1 MVRLGFIIGFIATI
15 GVLLSGL
22 AAYRVH
28 EQELTVN
35 GIAIARAIDVH
46 ASLVQ
51 DRLTERELLARV
63 ASGLFRTPSV
73 VKANMLQPLRSSIYA
88 FKTDFVV
95 AGWIARLKPAEL
107 DAARA
112 QLASAGFPNP
122 AIRSDDDKPLGTGA
136 PDQPIDV
143 LMDVEPRN
151 KETAGLAGRSYD
163 QHPILGPMLAQAMD
177 SGKPVASDPLPL
189 LRSDGPIGL
198 VLAAPVLQEGE
209 AQPAGF
215 VTFSYELAPLMLAN
229 DDLSLFSVVLRD
241 PRNPEVELIA
251 NHQGSVSSRLTAA
264 DGPPPSMVRTVTFG
278 GRDWSL
284 GYYAKTNA
292 VKRAEET
299 AVVVAAIGLAL
310 TAIICGLFGYV
321 AYNNLRL
328 SREIQVRI
336 GFERRLTA
344 VIDELNHRVKNILA
358 VIQSIVTRTLRHG
371 SDIDVARELLI
382 GRIHAMSNVVSLLS
396 ESQWQGVKLKGL
408 FEARAIPHAERIAVS
423 GPDIAVSARAAQSL
437 SLLFFELASHSDE
450 GLSLVGKHPHIV
462 AHWDVT
468 GEEPDTIFHF
478 RWEEF
483 NTSEAT
489 RRADSDFGLILLDRV
504 APEALGGVSKR
515 YFTDVSYVYEL
526 TAPMETVVD
535 MTERDRTEQFAIA
548 PRRAAMTGQPSS
560 LRKQALP
567 YHAMSEVGKGWSDAD
582 YHNDWG
588 YGPACAG
595 TTNIN
600 RSSASAA
607 TQSTPQSKLEVL
619 RRLRSS
625 Q

>member
-1 MVRLGFIIGFIATI
+1 MVRLGFIIGFIALI

-28 EQELTVN
+28 DQELQIE
-35 GIAIARAIDVH
+35 GIALARAIDVH

-63 ASGLFRTPSV
+63 ASGLFRAPSV

-95 AGWIARLKPAEL
+95 ATWIARLKPSELGAAESEL
-107 DAARA
+107 K
-112 QLASAGFPNP
+112 SAGFSNP
-122 AIRSDDDKPLGTGA
+122 TIRDFDGQPLDIKAIDKPINV
-136 PDQPIDV
+136 Q
-143 LMDVEPRN
+143 MDLEPRN
-151 KETAGLAGRSYD
+151 PDTIGLAGRALDRHS
-163 QHPILGPMLAQAMD
+163 IVGPMLAQAMAA
-177 SGKPVASDPLPL
+177 GKPVASDPIPL
-189 LRSDGPIGL
+189 LRQNGPIGL
-198 VLAAPVLQEGE
+198 VLAAPVSQEGSTE
-209 AQPAGF
+209 LAGF
-215 VTFSYELAPLMLAN
+215 VAFSYELAPLMLTN
-229 DDLSLFSVVLRD
+229 DDRSLFSVVLKD
-241 PRNPEVELIA
+241 PRDA
-251 NHQGSVSSRLTAA
+251 NDEFVANDSGVVTLRAVNQ
-264 DGPPPSMVRTVTFG
+264 DGPAPSMVRTVTFG

-292 VKRAEET
+292 QQRAQQT
-299 AVVVAAIGLAL
+299 AVIVAAIGLAL
-310 TAIICGLFGYV
+310 TGIICGLFGYV

-382 GRIHAMSNVVSLLS
+382 GRIHAMSNVVTLLS

-408 FEARAIPHAERIAVS
+408 FEARAIPHADRIAVN

-462 AHWDVT
+462 ANWEVT
-468 GEEPDTIFHF
+468 GEGAEAMFHF

-483 NTSEAT
+483 NTSAAT
-489 RRADSDFGLILLDRV
+489 RREDSDFGLILLDRV
-504 APEALGGVSKR
+504 APEALGGTAKR

-526 TAPMETVVD
+526 TAPMVTVVD
-535 MTERDRTEQFAIA
+535 MTERDRTDQISA
-548 PRRAAMTGQPSS
+548 PVR
-560 LRKQALP
+560 
-567 YHAMSEVGKGWSDAD
+567 
-582 YHNDWG
+582 
-588 YGPACAG
+588 
-595 TTNIN
+595 
-600 RSSASAA
+600 
-607 TQSTPQSKLEVL
+607 
-619 RRLRSS
+619 
-625 Q
+625 

>member
-1 MVRLGFIIGFIATI
+1 MVRLGFIIGFIALI

-28 EQELTVN
+28 DQELTVD
-35 GIAIARAIDVH
+35 GIALARAIDVH

-63 ASGLFRTPSV
+63 ASGLFRAPAV
-73 VKANMLQPLRSSIYA
+73 MKANMLQPLRSSIYA

-95 AGWIARLKPAEL
+95 ANWIARLKPDEL
-107 DAARA
+107 DAARKE
-112 QLASAGFPNP
+112 LASAGFSNP
-122 AIRSDDDKPLGTGA
+122 VIRNFDDKPLDTRSL
-136 PDQPIDV
+136 DQPIDV

-151 KETAGLAGRSYD
+151 AETIRFPGRSYD
-163 QHPILGPMLAQAMD
+163 QEPILGPMLTRAMKEA
-177 SGKPVASDPLPL
+177 KPVASDPLPL
-189 LRSDGPIGL
+189 LRRDGPIGL
-198 VLAAPVLQEGE
+198 VLAAPVLQEGD
-209 AQPAGF
+209 ASPAGF
-215 VTFSYELAPLMLAN
+215 VTFSYELAPLLLAN
-229 DDLSLFSVVLRD
+229 DEMSLFSVVLKD
-241 PRNPEVELIA
+241 PRSPDGELVA
-251 NHQGSVSSRLTAA
+251 NDQGVVTSRMTPQASAPSST
-264 DGPPPSMVRTVTFG
+264 RTVSFG

-292 VKRAEET
+292 VVRAEQT
-299 AVVVAAIGLAL
+299 AAIVAGIGFTL
-310 TAIICGLFGYV
+310 TVIVCGLFGYV

-358 VIQSIVTRTLRHG
+358 VIQSIVTRTMRHG

-462 AHWDVT
+462 VHWEVT
-468 GEEPDTIFHF
+468 GEESDITFHF

-483 NTSEAT
+483 NTSAAT
-489 RRADSDFGLILLDRV
+489 RREDSDFGVILLDRV

-515 YFTDVSYVYEL
+515 YFTDASYVYEL

-535 MTERDRTEQFAIA
+535 LTERDRTEQLSA
-548 PRRAAMTGQPSS
+548 P
-560 LRKQALP
+560 
-567 YHAMSEVGKGWSDAD
+567 V
-582 YHNDWG
+582 
-588 YGPACAG
+588 
-595 TTNIN
+595 
-600 RSSASAA
+600 
-607 TQSTPQSKLEVL
+607 KLG
-619 RRLRSS
+619 R
-625 Q
+625 

>member
-1 MVRLGFIIGFIATI
+1 VVRLGFIIGFIALI
-15 GVLLSGL
+15 GALLSGL
-22 AAYRVH
+22 AGYRVH
-28 EQELTVN
+28 EQELTVD
-35 GIAIARAIDVH
+35 GIAMARAIDVH

-63 ASGLFRTPSV
+63 SSGLFHAPSLI
-73 VKANMLQPLRSSIYA
+73 KANMLQPLRASIYA

-95 AGWIARLKPAEL
+95 AGWIARLRPDELEAAGAEL
-107 DAARA
+107 K
-112 QLASAGFPNP
+112 SAGFPNP
-122 AIRSDDDKPLGTGA
+122 TIRDFNDAPL
-136 PDQPIDV
+136 DRRSLDRSVDV
-143 LMDVEPRN
+143 LMDVEPRRP
-151 KETAGLAGRSYD
+151 ETMVFAGRTLD
-163 QHPILGPMLAQAMD
+163 QQPILGAMLTQAL
-177 SGKPVASDPLPL
+177 SEATPVASDPVPL
-189 LRSDGPIGL
+189 LRPDGPMGL
-198 VLAAPVLQEGE
+198 VLAAPVLQQGD

-229 DDLSLFSVVLRD
+229 DDLSLFSVVLKD
-241 PRNPEVELIA
+241 PRSDDGELIA
-251 NHQGSVSSRLTAA
+251 DDRGIVTSRPASRQGPALPVT
-264 DGPPPSMVRTVTFG
+264 RTVTFG
-278 GRDWSL
+278 GRDWTL

-292 VKRAEET
+292 AKRALQT
-299 AVVVAAIGLAL
+299 ATIVAAIGLAL
-310 TAIICGLFGYV
+310 TAIVCGLFGYV

-423 GPDIAVSARAAQSL
+423 GPDITVSARAAQSL

-462 AHWDVT
+462 AHWEVN
-468 GEEPDTIFHF
+468 GEDPDITFHF

-483 NTSEAT
+483 NTSAAT
-489 RRADSDFGLILLDRV
+489 RREDSDFGVILLDRV
-504 APEALGGVSKR
+504 APEALGGTSKR

-526 TAPMETVVD
+526 TAPMETVID
-535 MTERDRTEQFAIA
+535 MSERDRTEQFAA
-548 PRRAAMTGQPSS
+548 PAKPGR
-560 LRKQALP
+560 
-567 YHAMSEVGKGWSDAD
+567 
-582 YHNDWG
+582 
-588 YGPACAG
+588 
-595 TTNIN
+595 
-600 RSSASAA
+600 
-607 TQSTPQSKLEVL
+607 
-619 RRLRSS
+619 
-625 Q
+625 

>member
-1 MVRLGFIIGFIATI
+1 MVRLGFIIGFIALI

-28 EQELTVN
+28 DQELTVD
-35 GIAIARAIDVH
+35 GIAMARAIDVH

-63 ASGLFRTPSV
+63 ASGLFRSPSV
-73 VKANMLQPLRSSIYA
+73 MKANMLQPLRSSIYA

-95 AGWIARLKPAEL
+95 ASWIARLRPNEL

-112 QLASAGFPNP
+112 ELASAGFSKP
-122 AIRSDDDKPLGTGA
+122 AIRGDDDRLIDTRSL
-136 PDQPIDV
+136 DRPIDV
-143 LMDVEPRN
+143 VMDVEPRN
-151 KETAGLAGRSYD
+151 AETMTFPGHAFSERSL
-163 QHPILGPMLAQAMD
+163 LGPTLARAA
-177 SGKPVASDPLPL
+177 SEGKPAASDPMPL
-189 LRSDGPIGL
+189 LRLSGPVGI
-198 VLAAPVLQEGE
+198 VLAAPVLPEG
-209 AQPAGF
+209 ATSPAGF
-215 VTFSYELAPLMLAN
+215 VTFAYELAPLMLTN
-229 DDLSLFSVVLRD
+229 DDLSLFSVVLKD
-241 PRNPEVELIA
+241 PRNPNSELIA
-251 NHQGSVSSRLTAA
+251 NDQGVVTTRTVRQDAPA
-264 DGPPPSMVRTVTFG
+264 PSMVRAVAFG

-292 VKRAEET
+292 VVRAKQ
-299 AVVVAAIGLAL
+299 
-310 TAIICGLFGYV
+310 TAIIVAGIGFALTGIVCGLFGYV

-396 ESQWQGVKLKGL
+396 ESQWQGVMLKGL
-408 FEARAIPHAERIAVS
+408 FEARAIPHADRIAVS

-462 AHWDVT
+462 AHWEVG
-468 GEEPDTIFHF
+468 GEGPDATFHF

-504 APEALGGVSKR
+504 APEALGGTAKR

-526 TAPMETVVD
+526 TAPMETVID
-535 MTERDRTEQFAIA
+535 MTERDRTEQFSA
-548 PRRAAMTGQPSS
+548 PV
-560 LRKQALP
+560 K
-567 YHAMSEVGKGWSDAD
+567 
-582 YHNDWG
+582 
-588 YGPACAG
+588 
-595 TTNIN
+595 
-600 RSSASAA
+600 
-607 TQSTPQSKLEVL
+607 SK
-619 RRLRSS
+619 R
-625 Q
+625 

>member
-1 MVRLGFIIGFIATI
+1 VVRLGFIISFIALI

-28 EQELTVN
+28 DQELTVD
-35 GIAIARAIDVH
+35 GIALARAIDVH

-63 ASGLFRTPSV
+63 ASGLFRAPSV
-73 VKANMLQPLRSSIYA
+73 IKANMLQPLRSSIYA

-95 AGWIARLKPAEL
+95 ASWVARLKPGEL
-107 DAARA
+107 QAARA
-112 QLASAGFPNP
+112 ELAGAGFSNP
-122 AIRSDDDKPLGTGA
+122 TIRNYDDQPLDTRA
-136 PDQPIDV
+136 FEQPIDV

-151 KETAGLAGRSYD
+151 AETKAVPGRAID
-163 QHPILGPMLAQAMD
+163 QQPVLGAMLAQAMAD
-177 SGKPVASDPLPL
+177 GKPVASDPLPL
-189 LRSDGPIGL
+189 LRPNGPIGL
-198 VLAAPVLQEGE
+198 VLAAPVLQQGE

-215 VTFSYELAPLMLAN
+215 VTFSYDLASLMLTN
-229 DDLSLFSVVLRD
+229 DDLSLFSVVLKD
-241 PRNPEVELIA
+241 PRHADGELIA
-251 NHQGSVSSRLTAA
+251 DHQGIVTSRTASA
-264 DGPPPSMVRTVTFG
+264 EAAPPSMMRTVTFG

-292 VKRAEET
+292 ANRAQQT
-299 AVVVAAIGLAL
+299 AAIVAAIGLAL
-310 TAIICGLFGYV
+310 TGIVCGLFGYV

-462 AHWDVT
+462 AQWEVT
-468 GEEPDTIFHF
+468 GDEPDTIFHF

-483 NTSEAT
+483 NTSALT
-489 RRADSDFGLILLDRV
+489 RRADSDFGVILLDRV

-515 YFTDVSYVYEL
+515 YFSDVSYVYEL

-535 MTERDRTEQFAIA
+535 MSERDRTEQLSAPPG
-548 PRRAAMTGQPSS
+548 PRR
-560 LRKQALP
+560 
-567 YHAMSEVGKGWSDAD
+567 
-582 YHNDWG
+582 
-588 YGPACAG
+588 
-595 TTNIN
+595 
-600 RSSASAA
+600 
-607 TQSTPQSKLEVL
+607 
-619 RRLRSS
+619 
-625 Q
+625 

>member
-1 MVRLGFIIGFIATI
+1 VVRLGFIIGLIALI
-15 GVLLSGL
+15 GISLSGL
-22 AAYRVH
+22 AAWRVH
-28 EQELTVN
+28 DQELTVD
-35 GIAIARAIDVH
+35 GIALARAIDVH

-63 ASGLFRTPSV
+63 ASGLFRAPSV
-73 VKANMLQPLRSSIYA
+73 VKANMLQPLRASIYA

-95 AGWIARLKPAEL
+95 AGWVARLKPDEL

-112 QLASAGFPNP
+112 ELAAAGFSNP
-122 AIRSDDDKPLGTGA
+122 AIRNFDDTPLDSRSTGKPL
-136 PDQPIDV
+136 DV

-151 KETAGLAGRSYD
+151 AETMAFPGRALD
-163 QHPILGPMLAQAMD
+163 GQPILGPTLAQALAD
-177 SGKPVASDPLPL
+177 GKPVASDPIIL
-189 LRSDGPIGL
+189 LRPGGPVGL
-198 VLAAPVLQEGE
+198 VLASPVLQEGDT
-209 AQPAGF
+209 APAGF

-229 DDLSLFSVVLRD
+229 DDLSLFSVVLKD
-241 PRNPEVELIA
+241 PRDNSGELVA
-251 NHQGSVSSRLTAA
+251 DRQGIVTARAVSPQ
-264 DGPPPSMVRTVTFG
+264 GPAPSMLRTVAFG

-292 VKRAEET
+292 GIRAQQT
-299 AVVVAAIGLAL
+299 AAIVAAIGIAL
-310 TAIICGLFGYV
+310 TGIICGLFGYV

-371 SDIDVARELLI
+371 SDIDIARELLI

-437 SLLFFELASHSDE
+437 SLLFFELASHTDE

-462 AHWDVT
+462 AHWDVS

-483 NTSEAT
+483 NTSAAT
-489 RRADSDFGLILLDRV
+489 RREDSDFGLILLDRV

-526 TAPMETVVD
+526 TAPMETVID
-535 MTERDRTEQFAIA
+535 MSERDRTEYLSA
-548 PRRAAMTGQPSS
+548 PV
-560 LRKQALP
+560 K
-567 YHAMSEVGKGWSDAD
+567 KG
-582 YHNDWG
+582 
-588 YGPACAG
+588 
-595 TTNIN
+595 
-600 RSSASAA
+600 R
-607 TQSTPQSKLEVL
+607 
-619 RRLRSS
+619 
-625 Q
+625 

>member
-1 MVRLGFIIGFIATI
+1 VVRLGFIIGFIAFI

-28 EQELTVN
+28 DQELTVE
-35 GIAIARAIDVH
+35 GIALARAIDVH

-63 ASGLFRTPSV
+63 ASGLFRAPSV
-73 VKANMLQPLRSSIYA
+73 IKADMLQPLRTSIYA

-95 AGWIARLKPAEL
+95 AGWVARLQPSEL
-107 DAARA
+107 AAARKE
-112 QLASAGFPNP
+112 LANAGFSDPT
-122 AIRSDDDKPLGTGA
+122 IRSFDDSPRDMQSLDKS
-136 PDQPIDV
+136 IDV

-151 KETAGLAGRSYD
+151 ALTIAFPGRSLD
-163 QHPILGPMLAQAMD
+163 QDPILGPMFAQAMAH
-177 SGKPVASDPLPL
+177 GKPVSSDPLPL
-189 LRSDGPIGL
+189 MRPDGPIGI
-198 VLAAPVLQEGE
+198 VLAAPVLQQGN
-209 AQPAGF
+209 ASPVGF
-215 VTFSYELAPLMLAN
+215 VTFSYELAPLMLVN

-241 PRNPEVELIA
+241 PRSADSELIA
-251 NHQGSVSSRLTAA
+251 NDQGVVSSRRVSR
-264 DGPPPSMVRTVTFG
+264 DGPAPSMLRTVTFG

-284 GYYAKTNA
+284 GYYAKINA
-292 VKRAEET
+292 ARRADQT
-299 AVVVAAIGLAL
+299 AAIVAAIGLAL
-310 TAIICGLFGYV
+310 TGIVCGLFGYV

-408 FEARAIPHAERIAVS
+408 FESRAIPHAERIAVS
-423 GPDIAVSARAAQSL
+423 GPDITVSARAAQSL

-462 AHWDVT
+462 AHWEVT
-468 GEEPDTIFHF
+468 GEDPESTFHF

-483 NTSEAT
+483 NTSAAT
-489 RRADSDFGLILLDRV
+489 RREDSDFGLILLDRV
-504 APEALGGVSKR
+504 APEALGGTSKR

-526 TAPMETVVD
+526 TAPMETVID
-535 MTERDRTEQFAIA
+535 MTERDRTEQLSVLPKAG
-548 PRRAAMTGQPSS
+548 R
-560 LRKQALP
+560 QAYL
-567 YHAMSEVGKGWSDAD
+567 
-582 YHNDWG
+582 
-588 YGPACAG
+588 
-595 TTNIN
+595 
-600 RSSASAA
+600 
-607 TQSTPQSKLEVL
+607 
-619 RRLRSS
+619 
-625 Q
+625 

>member
-1 MVRLGFIIGFIATI
+1 VVRLGFIIGFIALV

-28 EQELTVN
+28 DQELTVD
-35 GIAIARAIDVH
+35 GIALARAIDVH

-63 ASGLFRTPSV
+63 ASGLFRAPSV
-73 VKANMLQPLRSSIYA
+73 IKANMLRPLRSSIYA

-95 AGWIARLKPAEL
+95 ASWVARLQPNEL
-107 DAARA
+107 EAARTE
-112 QLASAGFPNP
+112 LASAGFSHPT
-122 AIRSDDDKPLGTGA
+122 IRSFDDHPLDTRSLDKS
-136 PDQPIDV
+136 INV

-151 KETAGLAGRSYD
+151 AETMAFPGRSFD
-163 QHPILGPMLAQAMD
+163 QHPVLGPMLAQAMAD
-177 SGKPVASDPLPL
+177 EKPVASDPMPL
-189 LRSDGPIGL
+189 LRPNGPVGL
-198 VLAAPVLQEGE
+198 VLAAPVLQEGD
-209 AQPAGF
+209 AAPAGF

-229 DDLSLFSVVLRD
+229 DDLSLFSVVLKD
-241 PRNPEVELIA
+241 PRNADSELIA
-251 NHQGSVSSRLTAA
+251 NDQEMVTSRTARQQA
-264 DGPPPSMVRTVTFG
+264 APSMMRTVTFG

-292 VKRAEET
+292 GVRAQQT
-299 AVVVAAIGLAL
+299 AAIVAAIGLAL
-310 TAIICGLFGYV
+310 TGIVCGLFGYV

-462 AHWDVT
+462 AHWEVT
-468 GEEPDTIFHF
+468 GEEPNTIFNF

-483 NTSEAT
+483 NTSAAT
-489 RRADSDFGLILLDRV
+489 RREDSDFGVILLDRV
-504 APEALGGVSKR
+504 APEALGGTSKR

-526 TAPMETVVD
+526 TAPMETVID
-535 MTERDRTEQFAIA
+535 MTERDRTEQLSA
-548 PRRAAMTGQPSS
+548 PP
-560 LRKQALP
+560 
-567 YHAMSEVGKGWSDAD
+567 
-582 YHNDWG
+582 
-588 YGPACAG
+588 
-595 TTNIN
+595 
-600 RSSASAA
+600 
-607 TQSTPQSKLEVL
+607 KLV
-619 RRLRSS
+619 R
-625 Q
+625 

>member
-1 MVRLGFIIGFIATI
+1 LTSILFRFVAAVADVKCFLSSPAPHFLSNRVVRLGFIIGFIALI

-28 EQELTVN
+28 DQELTVD
-35 GIAIARAIDVH
+35 GIALARAIDVH

-63 ASGLFRTPSV
+63 ASGLFRAPSV
-73 VKANMLQPLRSSIYA
+73 IKANMLQPLRSSIYA

-95 AGWIARLKPAEL
+95 ASWIARLKPSEL

-112 QLASAGFPNP
+112 ELASAGFPNP
-122 AIRSDDDKPLGTGA
+122 TIRSFDDRPLDTRSLDK
-136 PDQPIDV
+136 PIDV

-151 KETAGLAGRSYD
+151 AETMAFAGRSLD
-163 QHPILGPMLAQAMD
+163 RQPILRAMLEQAMAN
-177 SGKPVASDPLPL
+177 GKPVASDPIPL
-189 LRSDGPIGL
+189 LRPDGPVGL

-209 AQPAGF
+209 SQPAGF

-229 DDLSLFSVVLRD
+229 DDLSLFSVVLKD
-241 PRNPEVELIA
+241 PRNPNRELIGD
-251 NHQGSVSSRLTAA
+251 HQGVVTSRTASPE
-264 DGPPPSMVRTVTFG
+264 GPQPSMTRTVTFG

-284 GYYAKTNA
+284 GYYPKTNT
-292 VKRAEET
+292 VRRAQET
-299 AVVVAAIGLAL
+299 AAVVAAIGLAL
-310 TAIICGLFGYV
+310 TCIVCGLFGYV

-462 AHWDVT
+462 AHWEVT
-468 GEEPDTIFHF
+468 GEEPNTTFHF

-504 APEALGGVSKR
+504 APEALGGTSKR

-535 MTERDRTEQFAIA
+535 MNERDRTEQFSA
-548 PRRAAMTGQPSS
+548 PARPVR
-560 LRKQALP
+560 
-567 YHAMSEVGKGWSDAD
+567 
-582 YHNDWG
+582 
-588 YGPACAG
+588 
-595 TTNIN
+595 
-600 RSSASAA
+600 
-607 TQSTPQSKLEVL
+607 
-619 RRLRSS
+619 
-625 Q
+625 